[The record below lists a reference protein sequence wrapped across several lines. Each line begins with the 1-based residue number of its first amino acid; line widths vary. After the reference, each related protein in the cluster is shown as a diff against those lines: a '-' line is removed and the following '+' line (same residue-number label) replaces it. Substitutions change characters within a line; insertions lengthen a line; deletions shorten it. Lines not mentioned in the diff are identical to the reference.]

1 MKYLVAMIRVE
12 TLNLIRVK
20 LFKILELNISDM
32 DNYMAEKD
40 NMDRLYERCTIIYY

>member
-32 DNYMAEKD
+32 DNCIA
-40 NMDRLYERCTIIYY
+40 